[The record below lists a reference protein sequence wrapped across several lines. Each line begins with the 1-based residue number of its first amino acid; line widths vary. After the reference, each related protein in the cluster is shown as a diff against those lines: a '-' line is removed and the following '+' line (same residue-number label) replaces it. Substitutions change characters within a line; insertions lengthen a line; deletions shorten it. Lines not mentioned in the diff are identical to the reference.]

1 MLEDLLICVIGLA
14 VVFVVLAILMFV
26 IIGMGKLFGG
36 GKEVAEDAT
45 AAVETKAEET
55 KPEATISEDAT
66 ELAVVALAMAAY
78 LRQRGRDLG
87 PYITVNNMKH
97 QVNIGDLQSSPVSV
111 EVNGEE
117 FRANLIDE
125 DSPVST
131 QPELKP
137 EIWPR
142 DTRRG
147 PVWRA
152 AFPPKQGGY
161 WSRGGW
167 TGRQATD
174 LDRK

>member
-1 MLEDLLICVIGLA
+1 MLEDLLICVVGLA

-26 IIGMGKLFGG
+26 IIGMGKLSG

-45 AAVETKAEET
+45 VAVETKAEET

-66 ELAVVALAMAAY
+66 ELAAIALAMASY

-87 PYITVNNMKH
+87 PYITINNMKH
-97 QVNIGDLQSSPVSV
+97 QVNIGDLHSSPISV
-111 EVNGEE
+111 EVNGEK
-117 FRANLIDE
+117 FRASLNGEGL
-125 DSPVST
+125 PVST
-131 QPELKP
+131 QPESKP
-137 EIWPR
+137 VIWPR

-152 AFPPKQGGY
+152 ACPPARGGY

-167 TGRQATD
+167 TGRQAAD